1 MTAHVAQAVIHKT
14 NGIIVRGQVL
24 AVQQKEDKLKKTTKD
39 LQAARDQVRTSFL
52 GMVHPVLHM
61 SCFHGPAGV
70 S

>member
-52 GMVHPVLHM
+52 KMVHPVLHT
-61 SCFHGPAGV
+61 SCFHGPSGV